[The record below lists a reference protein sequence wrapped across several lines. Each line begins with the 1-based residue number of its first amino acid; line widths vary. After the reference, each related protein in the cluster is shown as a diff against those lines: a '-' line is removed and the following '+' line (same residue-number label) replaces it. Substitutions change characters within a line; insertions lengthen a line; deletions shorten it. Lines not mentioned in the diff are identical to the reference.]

1 MSDTGTGPEAE
12 RITTIENLSDKV
24 DRLATAVSQVLAGK
38 GPAAAAHEKAEDATE
53 DRLGRPSTVEEQVA
67 AALEARDREARQA
80 QLHEDV
86 ASAKADLAALKEK
99 PPETPIRKIERIMG
113 WREA

>member
-1 MSDTGTGPEAE
+1 MSDTDEEAG
-12 RITTIENLSDKV
+12 RIVSIDTLASKV
-24 DRLATAVSQVLAGK
+24 DAMATTLAQLVKGT
-38 GPAAAAHEKAEDATE
+38 GPAAAAHDKAEDATE

-67 AALEARDREARQA
+67 AALEARDREAKQA

-99 PPETPIRKIERIMG
+99 PPETPIRKIERWMG